1 MTESKQGC
9 HSHELLRV
17 VNVAV
22 HITCIVPHEPNTTT
36 SRADIL
42 RAPRASVLTGTKCF
56 FGDAL
61 LHEKEKLTLLNM
73 VTTMDKSVNI
83 LIILD
88 VCTN

>member
-1 MTESKQGC
+1 MW
-9 HSHELLRV
+9 LY
-17 VNVAV
+17 
-22 HITCIVPHEPNTTT
+22 ICIAPHESNTTI

-42 RAPRASVLTGTKCF
+42 RAPQASVLTGTKCF

-73 VTTMDKSVNI
+73 VITMDKSVNI

-88 VCTN
+88 VY